1 MFQTFDTL
9 SDPSTGPARLALLR
23 AELARRGLDGF
34 LVPLADEHQGEYIP
48 AAARR
53 LAWLTGFTGSAG
65 LCVVL
70 KDQASIFVDGR
81 YTVQVR
87 AQVDTAA
94 FTPRHLIDEPPST
107 VLKTAVPKG
116 ARIGFD
122 PWLHTAAEAERFEKA
137 LKEAGAELV
146 PVGDNPVDAVW
157 DDRPAPPLGAVTLYP
172 EALAGEARAAKVA
185 RIAKA
190 VADAGADAAVLTQ
203 PDSIAWLLN
212 IRGADV
218 PHTPLPLSFAV
229 VPKDGKPSLFIDGRK
244 LSNEVRH
251 TLAEAAEIFEPVAF
265 EPALEKLGR
274 ANARVLIDRSTAAA
288 RIAALVADTGGA
300 VVDGRD
306 PVVLPKARKTPAE
319 LAATRGAHRR
329 DAVAFTRFLAWFDR
343 EAPKGG
349 LDEIAAAEALERF
362 RAETGALKDISFET
376 ISGAG
381 PNAALPHYRVSTATN
396 RPIRTG
402 EIYLVDSGAQYED
415 GTTDITRTLVVGVP
429 TEEMR
434 DRNTRVLKGH
444 IRIARARFPK
454 GTTGAHLDILARQAL
469 WDAGLDF
476 DHGTGHGVG
485 VYLSVH
491 EGPQRISKTGGVA
504 LEPGMILSNEPGF
517 YKEGAFG
524 IRIENLIVVTEP
536 TPVEGGDRPMMGF
549 ETITFAPIDRRL
561 IEPSLLSAE
570 ERAWLDAYHQAV
582 RETVAPHLDDADRA
596 FLIEAT
602 EPL

>member
-23 AELARRGLDGF
+23 AELVRRGLDGF

-65 LCVVL
+65 LAVVMT
-70 KDQASIFVDGR
+70 DEAAIFVDGR

-87 AQVDTAA
+87 AQVDTGV
-94 FTPRHLIDEPPST
+94 FTPRHLMDEPPSAFLKAT
-107 VLKTAVPKG
+107 VKPG
-116 ARIGFD
+116 NRIGFD
-122 PWLHTAAEAERFEKA
+122 PWLHTAAEVERLEKA
-137 LKEAGAELV
+137 LAGTGATLE
-146 PVGDNPVDAVW
+146 PVDGNPVDAVW
-157 DDRPAPPLGAVTLYP
+157 EDRPAPPLGAVTLFP
-172 EALAGEARAAKVA
+172 DAIAGDSRDAKIA
-185 RIAKA
+185 RIAAA
-190 VADAGADAAVLTQ
+190 VTEAGTDAAVLTQ

-218 PHTPLPLSFAV
+218 PHTPLPLSFAL
-229 VPKDGKPSLFIDGRK
+229 VPKEGKPSLFIDGRK

-251 TLAEAAEIFEPVAF
+251 TLADAAELFEPIAF
-265 EPALEKLGR
+265 EAALEKLGR
-274 ANARVLIDRSTAAA
+274 ANARVLVDRATAAA
-288 RIAALVADTGGA
+288 RIATLLASTGGT

-306 PVVLPKARKTPAE
+306 PVVLPKARKSAAE
-319 LAATRGAHRR
+319 LAATRGAHKR

-349 LDEIAAAEALERF
+349 LDEIAAAKALEAF

-429 TEEMR
+429 TAEMR

-491 EGPQRISKTGGVA
+491 EGPQRISKTGGVP

-536 TPVEGGDRPMMGF
+536 TAIDGGDRPMMAF

-561 IEPSLLSAE
+561 IEPALLSPE
-570 ERAWLDAYHQAV
+570 ERAWLDAYHADVRAV
-582 RETVAPHLDDADRA
+582 VAPHLSGDDLA
-596 FLIEAT
+596 FLTAAT